1 MPAEK
6 TLIRHTGEKKEARN
20 SYYLHIANVYRLL
33 KWGMLLLFTLY
44 LVCMLIWQRENI
56 TYDNL
61 LYLIRDL
68 NLSTDTEGDFGA
80 VSYDEQQNMLFG
92 EFQNNLAVAGSSG
105 IRLYDGAGNCVLS
118 DALSYKNSVLE
129 TGDKYMLL
137 YDAGGNEYALF
148 TSLACVLQGKTEHT
162 LQHAAVSDSGAYC
175 TVTRSD
181 ETKYKITLYNAA
193 FLEIAA
199 YYLDSYVIAAAV
211 HPEGKSVAVLTITS
225 SDWSIQSAVSFYSA
239 FSRETKSV
247 SLGNSLPASAHYLK
261 NGTLVVVCD
270 DCIVYL
276 GENGEEIA
284 RIPLGASALS
294 YCSVSD
300 NKTAVV
306 CRENVLGSTSRI
318 LVLDSAGKT
327 LFDET
332 RSGKVSSVTA
342 SSGENAAYIVY
353 SDSVEIVSVLECKMY
368 PYTGHL
374 QALREIAGCPVLCFA
389 AGAQPLYDLTE
400 P

>member
-20 SYYLHIANVYRLL
+20 LYYLHIANVYRLL

-44 LVCMLIWQRENI
+44 LVCMLLWQRENI

-68 NLSTDTEGDFGA
+68 NISSVSEGGFGA
-80 VSYDEQQNMLFG
+80 VRYDEQQNMLFG

-105 IRLYDGAGNCVLS
+105 IRLYDGGGSCVLS
-118 DALSYKNSVLE
+118 DSLAYKNSVLE

-137 YDAGGNEYALF
+137 YDAGGTEYALF
-148 TSLACVLQGKTEHT
+148 TSLACVMQGKTEHT
-162 LQHAAVSDSGAYC
+162 LQYASVSDSGAYC

-193 FLEIAA
+193 FLEIAG

-211 HPEGKSVAVLTITS
+211 HPDGKSVAALTVTP
-225 SDWSIQSAVSFYSA
+225 SDWSVQGAVSLFSA

-247 SLGNSLPASAHYLK
+247 SLGNSFPTAVRYMK
-261 NGTLVVVCD
+261 NGTLVVICD
-270 DCIVYL
+270 DCVMYL
-276 GENGEEIA
+276 GENGEELA
-284 RIPLGASALS
+284 RISLGSSALS
-294 YCSVSD
+294 FCSISD
-300 NKTAVV
+300 NKTALV
-306 CRENVLGSTSRI
+306 CRENVLGSSSRI
-318 LVLDSAGKT
+318 LVLDSTGKI

-332 RSGKVSSVTA
+332 CSGKVTSVTA
-342 SSGENAAYIVY
+342 SSGENAAYIVFG
-353 SDSVEIVSVLECKMY
+353 DRVECVSVLGKQSY
-368 PYTGHL
+368 PYSGHL
-374 QALREIAGCPVLCFA
+374 HALREIAGCPVLCFA
-389 AGAQPLYDLTE
+389 AEALPLYDLAE